1 MSLTLLF
8 PFHRNLVNFCCGD
21 EIRLSSCRQARAKRV
36 FHATK
41 VYQSLMKVDAEKVRA
56 FSVVEGDGWEIKRQ
70 NMETKEERIAK
81 LKAVQAKFKR
91 VEEMLLALDDID
103 LEADDAVKKYSDGL
117 LKAAELQEEARKE
130 AVALLRLN

>member
-1 MSLTLLF
+1 
-8 PFHRNLVNFCCGD
+8 
-21 EIRLSSCRQARAKRV
+21 
-36 FHATK
+36 
-41 VYQSLMKVDAEKVRA
+41 MKVDAEKVRA

-103 LEADDAVKKYSDGL
+103 LDADDAVKKYSDGL